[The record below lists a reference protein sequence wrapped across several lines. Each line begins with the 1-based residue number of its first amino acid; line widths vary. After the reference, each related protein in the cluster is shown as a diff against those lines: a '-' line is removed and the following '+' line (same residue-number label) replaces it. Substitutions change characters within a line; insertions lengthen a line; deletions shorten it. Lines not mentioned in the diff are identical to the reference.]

1 MFFDALPAGQLRSR
15 RVVIEGGRLVTKTI
29 ADPVRLRVV
38 DAASRVVEAELP
50 QTVPGSRRVSPQLIQ
65 FTIDAGQMKILNLSE
80 EGTERVRA
88 GLRVSDGRPID
99 PLFNCSHSVM
109 LEARAEAVRVL
120 AEERRRA
127 EALLRQKEQEE
138 AERRRVEEAA
148 RLEREREAA
157 EQRRIQE
164 ERRRRQEI

>member
-1 MFFDALPAGQLRSR
+1 
-15 RVVIEGGRLVTKTI
+15 
-29 ADPVRLRVV
+29 
-38 DAASRVVEAELP
+38 
-50 QTVPGSRRVSPQLIQ
+50 VPGSRRVSPQLIQ
-65 FTIDAGQMKILNLSE
+65 FTIDAGPRKSLHLSE